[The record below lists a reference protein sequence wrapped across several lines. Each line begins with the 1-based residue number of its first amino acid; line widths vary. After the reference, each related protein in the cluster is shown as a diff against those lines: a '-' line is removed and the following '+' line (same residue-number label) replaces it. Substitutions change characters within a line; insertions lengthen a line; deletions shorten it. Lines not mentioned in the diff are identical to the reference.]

1 MLSKNMSIFN
11 CKILNLI
18 FQKMTNREIFK
29 KMTKK
34 VKKTLTK
41 EEEVGNLLKLTP
53 LGVNEEFVL

>member
-1 MLSKNMSIFN
+1 MP
-11 CKILNLI
+11 
-18 FQKMTNREIFK
+18 NREIFK